1 VQLPTYPTTMFGE
14 NDGEG
19 ISLVLY
25 FKLSDSFDKEISSQL
40 QDSIKVHVPCTHKNI
55 IFPVYLAKNSD

>member
-1 VQLPTYPTTMFGE
+1 MFGE